1 MRRAR
6 LPRASTLVLFIALGA
21 AVALPGCIALPDD
34 AASPPASC
42 QTSNDCPDDQICL
55 ANQCYGD
62 PPGGAFGVVVSPAGA
77 STNASQASFTNV
89 FISDAGELGTYAL
102 ADTIL
107 LSGVLSA
114 ACEACEGLGGMQAL
128 LTLSQRSA
136 FVGGP
141 ASYTALPVD
150 QAALGVFEFS
160 VPAQSE
166 PAQTASLAITP
177 TNAEGAAW
185 SAWLPSTR
193 VAVATPF
200 SVLAPLAILLDGQAR
215 RVVGRVVLSN
225 ASPAVGYEISLLG
238 RFANDRPPERISAV
252 VTTDA
257 NGEFSLPVSPLALPQ
272 ADLVVA
278 PAALTIAPTYKLPI
292 LLGDGETT
300 TSDVTVTVSPSTF
313 VTINAAGFA
322 SSGTKVVP
330 DAGRVIVE
338 AQFDPSPNV
347 AATAVFRV
355 EVPIDASGPEVVQV
369 PTDAAAYYLTVI
381 HAGAGEIGS
390 LYRKPLTLA
399 QLGEEHVL
407 PSRTSVVGRLT
418 ALGEPVAGATLTL
431 VPSVGT
437 LWNQPPELQAII
449 SAQAAAAAL
458 TAPDGSY
465 VLWVDTSWHELGNW
479 RLSVVPPEAS
489 PTPLPRWA
497 TVLELGAASSREF
510 DLALPSA
517 SAAHARA
524 IFPNGRPAEGARI
537 TLYRVNSINP
547 CLTSEFAPAS
557 CELPEVVVASGI
569 TDANGDVLLVIPN
582 TLPAL

>member
-1 MRRAR
+1 MMR
-6 LPRASTLVLFIALGA
+6 LLHASSRALGTA
-21 AVALPGCIALPDD
+21 VGVAVALSGCIALPED
-34 AASPPASC
+34 ATSPPASC
-42 QTSNDCPDDQICL
+42 QTSSDCPSDQICL

-77 STNASQASFTNV
+77 STNASQASYPNV
-89 FISDAGELGTYAL
+89 FISGAGELGTYAL
-102 ADTIL
+102 ADTIVL
-107 LSGVLSA
+107 PGALATACDACVGLDGV
-114 ACEACEGLGGMQAL
+114 QAL

-141 ASYTALPVD
+141 SSYTALPVD
-150 QAALGVFEFS
+150 QAALGVFQFS
-160 VPAQSE
+160 VAAQSA

-177 TNAEGAAW
+177 MNAEGAAW

-193 VAVATPF
+193 IAVPTPF
-200 SVLAPLAILLDGQAR
+200 SVLSPLNVLIDGQAR

-225 ASPAVGYEISLLG
+225 AAPAVGYEVSLHG
-238 RFANDRPPERISAV
+238 RFATDRAGERISAV
-252 VTTDA
+252 VTTNAD
-257 NGEFSLPVSPLALPQ
+257 GEFSVPVSPLALSQ

-278 PAALTIAPTYKLPI
+278 PGPLTIAPTYKTPI
-292 LLGDGETT
+292 ALGDGETVAG
-300 TSDVTVTVSPSTF
+300 DVTVTITPSTF
-313 VTINAAGFA
+313 VTIEAAGYA

-330 DAGRVIVE
+330 EAGRVIIE
-338 AQFDPSPNV
+338 AQFDPAPN
-347 AATAVFRV
+347 ASATAMFRV
-355 EVPIDASGPEVVQV
+355 EVPIDATGPEVLQV
-369 PTDAAAYYLTVI
+369 PTDAATYYLTVI

-390 LYRKPLTLA
+390 LYRKPVTLA
-399 QLGEEHVL
+399 QLKQEHVL
-407 PSRTSVVGRLT
+407 PSRTSVVGRLM

-437 LWNQPPELQAII
+437 LWSKPPELQAII
-449 SAQAAAAAL
+449 SAQAAAATL

-465 VLWVDTSWHELGNW
+465 VLWVDTSWHDLGNW
-479 RLSVVPPEAS
+479 RLSIVPPEAS

-497 TVLELGAASSREF
+497 TVLELGAAASREI
-510 DLALPSA
+510 DLSLPSA

-547 CLTSEFAPAS
+547 CLNSEFAPPS

-582 TLPAL
+582 SLPAL